1 VLVLTAP
8 VERDWNDLA
17 IHPLFVRFIAE
28 AARYLVRGDASAAST
43 TVGSVVLT
51 GLTAAG
57 GGQIFDP
64 QGERVLG
71 LAQSTAADRLIPDR
85 TGFYEIRGNDG
96 VRWVAVNVD
105 ARESDLTPLPASFV
119 QRWRAMQVRK
129 AASNVAAAAAP
140 TADAKPRSLGSAVLW
155 LAALLLLGE
164 LLLANRY
171 LAIRRETPK

>member
-1 VLVLTAP
+1 
-8 VERDWNDLA
+8 
-17 IHPLFVRFIAE
+17 
-28 AARYLVRGDASAAST
+28 
-43 TVGSVVLT
+43 LT

-64 QGERVLG
+64 RGERVLG
-71 LAQSTAADRLIPDR
+71 LAQTAAADRLIPDQ
-85 TGFYEIRGNDG
+85 TGFYEIRGDDG

-129 AASNVAAAAAP
+129 GASNANVAAAAPAQ
-140 TADAKPRSLGSAVLW
+140 DAKPRSLGPAVLW
-155 LAALLLLGE
+155 LAALLLLAE

>member
-1 VLVLTAP
+1 
-8 VERDWNDLA
+8 
-17 IHPLFVRFIAE
+17 
-28 AARYLVRGDASAAST
+28 
-43 TVGSVVLT
+43 LT

-71 LAQSTAADRLIPDR
+71 LAQTAAADRLIPDQ

-119 QRWRAMQVRK
+119 QRWRAMQVRQAVATN
-129 AASNVAAAAAP
+129 AAAVAAVT
-140 TADAKPRSLGSAVLW
+140 TADAKPRSLGSVVLW
-155 LAALLLLGE
+155 LAAALLLAE

>member
-1 VLVLTAP
+1 
-8 VERDWNDLA
+8 
-17 IHPLFVRFIAE
+17 VRFIAE

-71 LAQSTAADRLIPDR
+71 LAQSTAADRLIPDQ
-85 TGFYEIRGNDG
+85 TGFYEIRGTDG

-129 AASNVAAAAAP
+129 AAPNVAAAAAP
-140 TADAKPRSLGSAVLW
+140 AADAQPRSLGSIVLW
-155 LAALLLLGE
+155 LAAALLLAE